1 MKQVQV
7 TWDQVQST
15 VRSWNG
21 LIRNLDLREFK
32 VIAGISRGGIIPAYM
47 LARLLHVPAIS
58 DYKDVKIVD
67 PFTCDW
73 MDDYKGAAIIL
84 VDDIRDTGATA
95 KYFEDQAKKR
105 NIDLQLFCLVT
116 RLEKAMHG
124 EDVWFEFPWETKE
137 DTVGGREQ
145 AVTALLRSVGE
156 DPNREGLK
164 DTPKRVSKMY
174 DELCVG
180 YKQEPKEILSAIFST
195 DKYDE
200 MIVLKDIPF
209 ASLCEHHMLPFRGKV
224 HFAYIP
230 NKVVVGVSKIA
241 RLVECFAR
249 RLQIQERMTVEI
261 GKAFEDI
268 IKPKG
273 VGVIVEAAHECM
285 IVRGIKKEGCQMVT
299 SYLGGV
305 LREKPEAREEFLKLC
320 GL

>member
-1 MKQVQV
+1 MKKVQV
-7 TWDQVQST
+7 TWAEINNT
-15 VRSWNG
+15 IRSWNDQ
-21 LIRNLDLREFK
+21 IRSTRDREFK
-32 VIAGISRGGIIPAYM
+32 VIVGVSRGGIIPALM
-47 LARLLHVPAIS
+47 LSQLLHVVDIDP
-58 DYKDVKIVD
+58 YKEIKIVD
-67 PFTCDW
+67 PFTSDW
-73 MDDYKGAAIIL
+73 MDNYVGQGVIL
-84 VDDIRDTGATA
+84 VDDIWDSGATLN
-95 KYFEDQAKKR
+95 YFEKEAIRKEVYLNSFVLRSKR
-105 NIDLQLFCLVT
+105 NDKDKDT
-116 RLEKAMHG
+116 
-124 EDVWFEFPWETKE
+124 WYEFPWETKE
-137 DTVGGREQ
+137 DTTGGREQ

-164 DTPKRVSKMY
+164 DTPKRVAKMY
-174 DELCVG
+174 DELCAG
-180 YKQEPKEILSAIFST
+180 YSQDPKEILSAIFST

-230 NKVVVGVSKIA
+230 DKKVVGVSKIA

-285 IVRGIKKEGCQMVT
+285 IVRGIKKEGSKMVT
-299 SYLGGV
+299 SYLGGAFRDE
-305 LREKPEAREEFLKLC
+305 LPTRDEFLRLC
-320 GL
+320 GK